1 MASTDATIQE
11 IWRMKRD
18 AGLRRLSGCFHWTD
32 FDGDDKRL
40 RSHQEFV
47 YENVMHALKRGL
59 PCSSVG
65 QLARVTKDLLPRLVG
80 LKTSDAVGVIRDQ
93 LSQIQPRLSSGHH
106 AVLVDFILKTYVPH
120 QRLYQAFL
128 NGDTGLRHIRSE
140 LEVEGPPHST
150 PLCEGTDAVELEH
163 QQVLEETRSKKEE
176 DIMKL
181 KVKTEAQMMAK
192 LQACLND
199 LPREGNVCRLEV
211 EKLLHNFLQ
220 SQGQIMMKS
229 LMEEA
234 SLTDSLL
241 NLKLRQKSQLT
252 ERHLTDDPVSTKQH
266 CVPTSTKKKFV

>member
-1 MASTDATIQE
+1 M
-11 IWRMKRD
+11 
-18 AGLRRLSGCFHWTD
+18 
-32 FDGDDKRL
+32 
-40 RSHQEFV
+40 
-47 YENVMHALKRGL
+47 
-59 PCSSVG
+59 
-65 QLARVTKDLLPRLVG
+65 
-80 LKTSDAVGVIRDQ
+80 KTSEAVGVIRDQ

-150 PLCEGTDAVELEH
+150 PLCEGTDAVEVEQ

-199 LPREGNVCRLEV
+199 LPREGNVCRLV
-211 EKLLHNFLQ
+211 NDFHHLQYKIYDFFL
-220 SQGQIMMKS
+220 GFW
-229 LMEEA
+229 LVV
-234 SLTDSLL
+234 T
-241 NLKLRQKSQLT
+241 T
-252 ERHLTDDPVSTKQH
+252 
-266 CVPTSTKKKFV
+266 